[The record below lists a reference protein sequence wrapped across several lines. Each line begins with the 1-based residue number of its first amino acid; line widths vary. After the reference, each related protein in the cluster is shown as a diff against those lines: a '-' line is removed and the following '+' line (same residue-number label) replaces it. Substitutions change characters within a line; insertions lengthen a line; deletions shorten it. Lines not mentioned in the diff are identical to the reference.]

1 MAKGLDSTFLHY
13 GVRNDD
19 MAIIEQ
25 SCRENVIGP
34 EWIKEHFLKVYN
46 ARRNEGELKDLAIA
60 EAQCFINENR
70 NLTEGEKTNLLNDCH
85 GKKGDFGYVFQDGND
100 FYIVINFQIRFR

>member
-19 MAIIEQ
+19 MEIIEQ
-25 SCRENVIGP
+25 SCRENEIDP

-46 ARRNEGELKDLAIA
+46 ARRNEGELNDKAINK
-60 EAQCFINENR
+60 IV
-70 NLTEGEKTNLLNDCH
+70 
-85 GKKGDFGYVFQDGND
+85 KKA
-100 FYIVINFQIRFR
+100 IKQI